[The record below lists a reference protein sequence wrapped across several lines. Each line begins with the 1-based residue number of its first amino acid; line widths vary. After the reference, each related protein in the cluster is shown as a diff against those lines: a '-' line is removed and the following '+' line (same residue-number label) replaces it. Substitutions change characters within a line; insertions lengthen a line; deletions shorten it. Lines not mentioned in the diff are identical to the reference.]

1 MEIEFWC
8 KDEIKRGWKIWNRIY
23 VSEQVYVVLPAKST
37 LNEKYSSV
45 IEYAKQRFNN
55 VCFITDSL
63 YLHDS
68 DLSEFVILSQEDLN
82 SLISYYLFYRFS
94 ENFYIIDTSIYADN
108 NRKILDAFTDN
119 EIIYLGIFKEEE
131 MPHNE

>member
-1 MEIEFWC
+1 MEIEFLC
-8 KDEIKRGWKIWNRIY
+8 KDEIKRGWEIWNRIY

-37 LNEKYSSV
+37 LKENYSAV
-45 IEYAKQRFNN
+45 IEYSKQRFNN
-55 VCFITDSL
+55 VCFITDAPH
-63 YLHDS
+63 LHNPDMS
-68 DLSEFVILSQEDLN
+68 NFVILSQEDLN
-82 SLISYYLFYRFS
+82 SLISYYLFYKFS
-94 ENFYIIDTSIYADN
+94 DSFYIIDTSIYADN